1 MNKPIAVLIFTLLA
15 ATICCGASIDLT
27 QWQYLAEVTI
37 EDSTA
42 EYCALIL
49 TPEVYSVAK
58 TDLADIRLINN
69 DGNQIPYVSARD
81 EDLTETVRYSPAILN
96 RSTDAN
102 GNALLTLDFGAVTI
116 KNCIEVDTSGDN
128 FRRAVKVEGSNDNIE
143 FFTIVDRAYIFAV
156 SDKNHHRYSGIDLP
170 NNDYRY
176 IRITVSPMTI
186 EETKLAVNKVRAFRV
201 KKKPAQKQTVKM
213 MQTGH
218 TEDPNTRLSNYV
230 YDLKWRHLPIV
241 EIELNVEDDSFYRCV
256 TIQGRD
262 AATQKVKIDSE
273 DNRERFAEVE
283 VPWNTITTD
292 TIYRYTDPAGQK
304 HQRLSLPV
312 QSGGSYRYL
321 KIIVSNY
328 DDQPITIRSAS
339 AKMIPYKVIFPTPAD
354 KSAKLYVGCESSGR
368 PQYDLARRLTNPS
381 QVKATPAALAAI
393 IDNPLFGKAALKLP
407 WTEQHKM
414 LLLSALVAVVIVL
427 GVFML
432 KSLKTI
438 KRQEG
443 SS

>member
-1 MNKPIAVLIFTLLA
+1 MIKPIAGLISILLA

-27 QWQYLAEVTI
+27 QWQYLSEITI
-37 EDSTA
+37 EDSSA

-49 TPEVYSVAK
+49 PPEVYNVAK
-58 TDLADIRLINN
+58 TDLADLRLINS

-102 GNALLTLDFGAVTI
+102 GNALVTLDFGAVTI
-116 KNCIEVDTSGDN
+116 KNCIEVETSGDN
-128 FRRAVKVEGSNDNIE
+128 FRRAVKVEGSIDNIE

-156 SDKNHHRYSGIDLP
+156 SDKNHHRFSTIDLP
-170 NNDYRY
+170 DNDYRY

-186 EETKLAVNKVRAFRV
+186 EETKLAVNEVRAFKV
-201 KKKPAQKQTVKM
+201 EKKPAQKQTVEM

-230 YDLKWRHLPIV
+230 YDLKFRWLPIV
-241 EIELNVEDDSFYRCV
+241 EIELNVEDASFYRCV
-256 TIQGRD
+256 SVLGRD
-262 AATQKVKIDSE
+262 AATQQVKIDSE
-273 DNRERFAEVE
+273 DNRQRFTEVE
-283 VPWNTITTD
+283 VPWNNIASD
-292 TIYRYTDPAGQK
+292 TIYRYTDSAGRK
-304 HQRLSLPV
+304 HERLSLPV
-312 QSGGSYRYL
+312 HSGGSYRYL

-328 DDQPITIRSAS
+328 DDQPVTIISAS
-339 AKMIPYKVIFPTPAD
+339 AKMIPYKVIFPPPAG
-354 KSAKLYVGCESSGR
+354 KSAKLYIGCESAGH
-368 PQYDLARRLTNPS
+368 PQYDLARRLTNPA
-381 QVKATPAALAAI
+381 QVKASPAKLAAL
-393 IDNPLFGKAALKLP
+393 IDNPLFGKLQQKLP

-414 LLLSALVAVVIVL
+414 LLLSVLVAVVLVL

-438 KRQEG
+438 KKQEG
-443 SS
+443 SN